1 MRIGITADFHLGKA
15 LGARTDAQGVNLRS
29 RDLESAVRQVIDGFI
44 RTNVDHIAILGD
56 LFDKPKPPEF
66 TRQFLTRE
74 LLRYDAANPAGR
86 KFILRG
92 NHDAAANF
100 AIAATAVGTTALALP
115 DASFVVAD
123 AYEPRTIEIEERVA
137 ITMVPWMRNDA
148 DLLSAI
154 MSARPVPGRHNLL
167 FLHAGLSDLAEFAER
182 RPGSQ
187 TLTRTT
193 VPEGFDW
200 IFSGHFHGRHT
211 FEDLGWTFVGSPER
225 LSSAEVGQEKG
236 FLVYDTDSGR
246 FDFHAIKTRSWY
258 DFGVIDA
265 SKWDGAQLVAE
276 LEAMRRS
283 IADWDE
289 ALVWARI
296 RHVRPDVYA
305 AYDVAAVR
313 AIKASAFAE
322 DIDIR
327 PEDVLFDQE
336 FADFQTLEAD
346 RPLLDD
352 LPSEWDRH
360 VDGLDARSPEERAR
374 IRARGLHELLTATN
388 PEAAQEPVAVAAA
401 SVPGPAEGV

>member
-1 MRIGITADFHLGKA
+1 MRIGITGDFHLGKS
-15 LGARTDAQGVNLRS
+15 LGARTDDSGVNLRS

-44 RTNVDHIAILGD
+44 RARVDHIAILGD
-56 LFDKPKPPEF
+56 LFDKAKPPEF
-66 TRQFLTRE
+66 ARQFLTRE
-74 LLRYDAANPAGR
+74 LLRYDAANPRGR

-92 NHDAAANF
+92 NHDATASF

-123 AYEPRTIEIEERVA
+123 AYEPRLVELGEDVA

-148 DLLSAI
+148 DFLAAI
-154 MSARPVPGRHNLL
+154 MGIRPSPGRHNLL

-182 RPGSQ
+182 CPGSQ
-187 TLTRTT
+187 TLTRAT
-193 VPEGFDW
+193 VPTGFDW
-200 IFSGHFHGRHT
+200 IFSGHFHGRKT

-236 FLVYDTDSGR
+236 FLVYDTDTR
-246 FDFHAIKTRSWY
+246 HFDFHAIATRSWY
-258 DFGVIDA
+258 DLGVIDA
-265 SKWDGAQLVAE
+265 AKWDGAQLVAE
-276 LEAMRRS
+276 LEAMRTG
-283 IADWDE
+283 IPDWDE
-289 ALVWARI
+289 AMVWAKI

-305 AYDVAAVR
+305 SYDVAAVR

-327 PEDVLFDQE
+327 PQDALFGDE
-336 FADFQTLEAD
+336 SDDARALEGD

-360 VDGLDARSPEERAR
+360 VEGLDARTPQERTR
-374 IRARGLHELLTATN
+374 ILERGLRELLAASN
-388 PEAAQEPVAVAAA
+388 PADAAEPVAPAAPEAAPLEV
-401 SVPGPAEGV
+401 